1 MPTCPNGHSSA
12 TEDYCD
18 VCGELMAGATPAPP
32 PASAAAET
40 AGSSGAGDPCPSC
53 DTPRLGRF
61 CETCGYDFETGG
73 RTPASRSTQQ
83 SLGEPAQFPPQTAGA
98 VSVPLYQRTVQRPAP
113 GGWSAVVSADR
124 EYFET
129 VLAELGP
136 DGERLKFPPFAP
148 PRRYL
153 LVGRQVRIG
162 RRSLSRGFVPE
173 IDLSTPPEDPGVSH
187 IHAVLMARSDGT
199 WVLVDPGSTNG
210 TTING
215 STEPIPF
222 NVEVPVHDGDRI
234 HLGAWTTITL
244 RKE

>member
-12 TEDYCD
+12 TDDYCD
-18 VCGELMAGATPAPP
+18 VCGELMTGAAPAPP
-32 PASAAAET
+32 PSSAESAPAGGPAEE
-40 AGSSGAGDPCPSC
+40 GGACPSC
-53 DTPRLGRF
+53 GTPRVGRF
-61 CETCGYDFETGG
+61 CETCGYDFATGRAPEPRPFLQPAGTDG
-73 RTPASRSTQQ
+73 RLGPQASTSA
-83 SLGEPAQFPPQTAGA
+83 PI
-98 VSVPLYQRTVQRPAP
+98 YQWTVQGAAP

-124 EYFET
+124 EYFEK

-153 LVGRQVRIG
+153 LVGQQVRIG
-162 RRSLSRGFVPE
+162 RRSVSRGFVPE
-173 IDLSTPPEDPGVSH
+173 IDLSTPPEDPAVSH
-187 IHAVLMARSDGT
+187 IHAVLMARPDGT

-210 TTING
+210 TTVND

-234 HLGAWTTITL
+234 HVGAWTTITL